1 MREFL
6 EKNLEK
12 SLFGSRWFIA
22 PIYVILAISLGIVTL
37 KVIQEFIHVV
47 PECFL

>member
-22 PIYVILAISLGIVTL
+22 PIYVILAISLEI
-37 KVIQEFIHVV
+37 
-47 PECFL
+47 